1 MALKYDADERVCAE
15 TALKLVLELCQG
27 SKSTWDIA
35 TGLKHSDHLL
45 LKRRGIIGP
54 KLDKLFHVTC
64 QGSKEDLNKM
74 LNILHRVEEFERLAP
89 TGASG
94 AETVCTAA
102 SGAEASVIAFEP
114 EPAADASYS
123 RITVSRNGVRICFR
137 DGTVKYYYG
146 LGARNTA
153 GATVTFGPIPELTG
167 PNAPK
172 PSAALVAK
180 YGRPAKHVAVIG
192 FSGGTIN
199 M

>member
-1 MALKYDADERVCAE
+1 M
-15 TALKLVLELCQG
+15 LELCQG
-27 SKSTWDIA
+27 SQSTWDIA

-54 KLDKLFHVTC
+54 KLDELFHATC

-74 LNILHRVEEFERLAP
+74 LNILHRVEEFERLTP

-94 AETVCTAA
+94 AETVGVAA
-102 SGAEASVIAFEP
+102 SGAETVGAAVSGAEAKETSEEASAIAFEP

-123 RITVSRNGVRICFR
+123 RITVSRDGVRICFR

-146 LGARNTA
+146 LGARNTT

-180 YGRPAKHVAVIG
+180 YGRPAKHMAVIG

>member
-1 MALKYDADERVCAE
+1 
-15 TALKLVLELCQG
+15 
-27 SKSTWDIA
+27 
-35 TGLKHSDHLL
+35 L

-54 KLDKLFHVTC
+54 KFDELFHATC

-74 LNILHRVEEFERLAP
+74 LNILHRVEEFERLAS

-94 AETVCTAA
+94 ADTVCVAA
-102 SGAEASVIAFEP
+102 SGAEAKETSQGASVIAFEP

-123 RITVSRNGVRICFR
+123 RITVSRDGVRICFR

-146 LGARNTA
+146 LGARNTT